1 MFSFHSS
8 FSRFSLSR
16 LAAFYTTLVTLRG
29 GLDCPSCATGTGTCL
44 PRRQS
49 QQVHLGRSNHLDI
62 VNLLSPW
69 WRPGLHSLFQDL
81 QRLRKKEL
89 FRVTCGSP
97 CSLDRWVLISTKRNL
112 IDVII
117 ILFQR
122 VKV

>member
-16 LAAFYTTLVTLRG
+16 LAAFNTTLVTLRG

-44 PRRQS
+44 PHRQS

-69 WRPGLHSLFQDL
+69 WRPVLASQFQDL
-81 QRLRKKEL
+81 QRLLEKGINKL
-89 FRVTCGSP
+89 PVV
-97 CSLDRWVLISTKRNL
+97 VLVDHSIAGY
-112 IDVII
+112 
-117 ILFQR
+117 
-122 VKV
+122 